1 MHRIS
6 PNTPL
11 VTCALSVLIAL
22 LSAAASAAP
31 TSPQDLLGAEQIA
44 NASEPLRSYIGPDGF
59 VRFLG
64 APPETAFPVRSAA
77 KSADSESVALAF
89 IRENGALLG
98 LAEEGW
104 GFQTKS
110 LATEGAYTYVRFQ
123 QLYEGIPVFAA
134 EVVIQLKTP
143 EGVASIL
150 TDVARDDS
158 AAQLAAM
165 PLSPSI
171 SADRA
176 TGVATQ
182 IKLLRNGARVT
193 LESAS
198 EPQLI
203 LFVPEVTGRKGAIR
217 LAWLVTVVSP
227 DSESLGESVFVDAHE
242 GVIFDHSPLVHNA
255 RSRLIFDA
263 DNTDASPG
271 ILRRMENGSPS
282 SIQDVERAF
291 IYLGDC
297 YDFFKTNVNRD
308 SVDNAGLVL
317 SATTR
322 YCDPYDVCPMQN
334 AFWNG
339 SRFFFGQGF
348 TVDDVVA
355 HEYAH
360 ALNTYTANLEF
371 RMEAGAIA
379 ESLADVWAEFV
390 DLSNGAGNDSAEVR
404 WLIGEDIPYGISL
417 RNMADPTRNGSPD
430 SYFSPLFY
438 KGYLDDGGV
447 HTNLGV
453 NNKLCYLLTDGG
465 TFKGRTITGMG
476 IPTMADVYYH
486 VQTTLTQGAD
496 YADLY
501 ALITQAGVTLG
512 LSQAQR
518 NNIERACRAV
528 EIAPLPSPVTSLQT
542 STTDKNPHV
551 SLSWSN
557 PAKAFVNVV
566 IRRKTGSFPSSAD
579 DGVAVYSGTGTSA
592 VDGPLTVGTKYYYA
606 AWAYHGPDTLGD
618 SSYSPGAYA
627 TAKAGVVPPSDYF
640 TEFFDKNLSETSDLK
655 SLEITFT
662 PAAIPNGYFA
672 RTRPASSFPTDPA
685 TLTSL
690 SLADDDVA
698 TIALSG
704 GKKIP
709 FYGKKYGVFYLSSN
723 GFISFEPL
731 LEQEK
736 YPGIDLARHFAKP
749 RIAGLYTDFNPRTS
763 GEIKWKQSAD
773 RVVVTFLGVSD
784 ISEGMTSPNSN
795 NFQIQMFFNGTITI
809 TYLNMD
815 SRNGIAGLAI
825 GDTDGVPLNFVES
838 NLSSYSFVDNDGD
851 GIPDTIEGSG
861 DTDFDGIPDYLDT
874 DSDDDDIP
882 DAIEM
887 TYDSDG
893 DGIFDFQ
900 DTDSDG
906 DGIDD
911 AEEGVIDSDGDGIP
925 NYLDTDSDGDGI
937 PDAVETNADTDS
949 DTIPNYL
956 DLDSDGDGVSDAQE
970 RIFGTNPYDAGST
983 IDLPFSQAYTA
994 LLAALIFIAGIL
1006 ATQRASEAR
1015 SRA

>member
-11 VTCALSVLIAL
+11 VTCALIAIL
-22 LSAAASAAP
+22 ATAAFAEPPSAQGPLDAVQS
-31 TSPQDLLGAEQIA
+31 A
-44 NASEPLRSYIGPDGF
+44 NAPEPLRSHTGPDGF

-64 APPETAFPVRSAA
+64 APPEMTFPVHSAA
-77 KSADSESVALAF
+77 KSADSEALALAF
-89 IRENGALLG
+89 IQENRALFG
-98 LAEEGW
+98 LATEGW
-104 GFQTKS
+104 GLQTKS
-110 LATEGAYTYVRFQ
+110 LTSEGAYTYVRLQ
-123 QLYEGIPVFAA
+123 QTYKSIPVFAA
-134 EVVIQLKTP
+134 EVVVQLKTD

-150 TDVARDDS
+150 TDVARDNL
-158 AAQLAAM
+158 AEQLAAV
-165 PLSPSI
+165 PLSPSV
-171 SADRA
+171 SADQAIAMATRA
-176 TGVATQ
+176 
-182 IKLLRNGARVT
+182 KLPRSMAGAT
-193 LESAS
+193 LESANP
-198 EPQLI
+198 PQLV
-203 LFVPEVTGRKGAIR
+203 LFVPEVTGRKGAVR
-217 LAWLVTVVSP
+217 LAWLVTVVCP
-227 DSESLGESVFVDAHE
+227 DSASFGESVFVDAQE
-242 GVIFDHSPLVHNA
+242 GVIFDHSSLVYNA
-255 RSRLIFDA
+255 RSRLVFDA
-263 DNTDASPG
+263 NNTDANPG
-271 ILRRMENGSPS
+271 TLRRLENGSPS
-282 SIQDVERAF
+282 SIQDVEQAF
-291 IYLGDC
+291 IYLGHC

-317 SATTR
+317 SATTQ

-360 ALNTYTANLEF
+360 ALNTYTANLQF
-371 RMEAGAIA
+371 KMESGAIA
-379 ESLADVWAEFV
+379 ESLSDVWAEFV

-404 WLIGEDIPYGISL
+404 WLIGEDIPYEISL
-417 RNMADPTRNGSPD
+417 RNMADPTQDGSPD
-430 SYFSPLFY
+430 SYFSPFYY

-453 NNKLCYLLTDGG
+453 NNKLCYLLTDGD

-486 VQTTLTQGAD
+486 VQTALTQGAD

-512 LSQAQR
+512 LSPTQR

-528 EIAPLPSPVTSLQT
+528 ELAPLPAPVTSLQT
-542 STTDKNPHV
+542 STTDESPFV
-551 SLSWSN
+551 SLTWSN

-566 IRRKTGSFPSSAD
+566 IRRKTGTFPSDAN
-579 DGVAVYSGTGTSA
+579 DGDAVYSGTGTST

-606 AWAYHGPDTLGD
+606 AWAYHGTDDLGD

-627 TAKAGVVPPSDYF
+627 TAKAGIVPPSDYF
-640 TEFFDKNLSETSDLK
+640 TEFFDRNLSETCDLD
-655 SLEITFT
+655 SLQITFT
-662 PAAIPNGYFA
+662 PAAIPDGYFA
-672 RTRPASSFPTDPA
+672 RTQAASSFPTDPV

-690 SLADDDVA
+690 SMADDDIVRV
-698 TIALSG
+698 ALSG
-704 GKKIP
+704 GKRIP
-709 FYGKKYGVFYLSSN
+709 FYGNEYSVFYLSSN

-731 LEQEK
+731 PELEK
-736 YPGIDLARHFAKP
+736 YPDIDFDRHFAEP
-749 RIAGLYTDFNPRTS
+749 RIAGLYTDFDPQTS
-763 GEIKWKQSAD
+763 GEIKWKQFTD

-784 ISEGMTSPNSN
+784 ISEGMTFPNSN

-809 TYLNMD
+809 TYLDMD

-838 NLSSYSFVDNDGD
+838 NLSSYSFVDSDSD
-851 GIPDTIEGSG
+851 GIPDAIEGSA
-861 DTDFDGIPDYLDT
+861 DTDLDGTPDYLDT
-874 DSDDDDIP
+874 DSDGDGIP
-882 DAIEM
+882 DATEM
-887 TYDSDG
+887 VYDSD
-893 DGIFDFQ
+893 DDNILDFQ

-911 AEEGVIDSDGDGIP
+911 ADEELADNDHDGIP

-937 PDAVETNADTDS
+937 PDIVETNADADS

-956 DLDSDGDGVSDAQE
+956 DLDSDDDGVGDAEE

-983 IDLPFSQAYTA
+983 VDLPFSRFYTE
-994 LLAALIFIAGIL
+994 LLAALICITGLIATLRESKG
-1006 ATQRASEAR
+1006 R
-1015 SRA
+1015 SRV